1 MTQPLVAATA
11 RPQTPREAF
20 EALLVGNSRFAG
32 SAPHYPNQGTWRRD
46 SLAAGQAP
54 FASIFSCSDSR
65 VPPELIYDC
74 GLGDLF
80 TVRVAG
86 HVIGPTTLGTL
97 EYGIAHCHTPIL
109 VVLGHQ
115 SCGAVAAAVN
125 THHTSEMPGGFV
137 RELVERVAPSV
148 TLAMSAGAQQADAV
162 AAEHVRV
169 TVRDLIEVSQVVA
182 DGVAAGTLGIA
193 GMAYSLESGRAE
205 LIAAVGDLGPH
216 ATMDETSTRWVQEQT
231 SSVERVVAAVETE
244 SAVGESRTEP
254 AHAYSALS

>member
-1 MTQPLVAATA
+1 MTQPLDAATR
-11 RPQTPREAF
+11 RPQNPREAYA
-20 EALLVGNSRFAG
+20 ALLAGNGRFAG

-65 VPPELIYDC
+65 VPPELVFDC

-80 TVRVAG
+80 TVRTAG

-97 EYGIAHCHTPIL
+97 EYGIAVCRTPLL

-115 SCGAVAAAVN
+115 SCGAVAAAVDS
-125 THHTSEMPGGFV
+125 HHTGEMPGGFV

-148 TLAMSAGAQQADAV
+148 SSALQAGAQEPDAV

-182 DGVAAGTLGIA
+182 DALAAGTLGIA

-205 LIAAVGDLGPH
+205 IVATVGDLGHQGVPE
-216 ATMDETSTRWVQEQT
+216 AAAPWVQEQT
-231 SSVERVVAAVETE
+231 ASVERVVAAVEP
-244 SAVGESRTEP
+244 APAAGEPQTDRE
-254 AHAYSALS
+254 HAYSAQS

>member
-1 MTQPLVAATA
+1 MTKPLDAAPG
-11 RPQTPREAF
+11 RPQTPREAY
-20 EALLVGNSRFAG
+20 EALLVGNGRFAG

-65 VPPELIYDC
+65 VPPELVFDS

-80 TVRVAG
+80 TVRTAG
-86 HVIGPTTLGTL
+86 HVVGPTTLGTL
-97 EYGIAHCHTPIL
+97 EYGLAVLKTPLL

-125 THHTSEMPGGFV
+125 SHHTGDMPGGFI

-148 TLAMSAGAQQADAV
+148 TIAIAAGAEQPDAV

-169 TVRDLIEVSQVVA
+169 TIRDLMEVSQVVA
-182 DGVAAGTLGIA
+182 DAVEAGTLGIA

-205 LIAAVGDLGPH
+205 LVAAVGDLGIPE
-216 ATMDETSTRWVQEQT
+216 ASQGTSTPWVQEQ
-231 SSVERVVAAVETE
+231 SASVERVVAAVE
-244 SAVGESRTEP
+244 P
-254 AHAYSALS
+254 AASETQNEQEHAYSTVS